1 MNPTPASP
9 NPVSPPPMNPPPTNS
24 WGANHLLRS
33 LSGPLLLTAL
43 GVLLTI
49 DYNGGITFSRS
60 WPVLLIV
67 FGLCRVAEYASA
79 RHF

>member
-1 MNPTPASP
+1 MNPP
-9 NPVSPPPMNPPPTNS
+9 PVNPPPMNPPPMNS
-24 WGANHLLRS
+24 GGANHLLRA
-33 LSGPLLLTAL
+33 LSGPLLLTTL

-79 RHF
+79 RHA